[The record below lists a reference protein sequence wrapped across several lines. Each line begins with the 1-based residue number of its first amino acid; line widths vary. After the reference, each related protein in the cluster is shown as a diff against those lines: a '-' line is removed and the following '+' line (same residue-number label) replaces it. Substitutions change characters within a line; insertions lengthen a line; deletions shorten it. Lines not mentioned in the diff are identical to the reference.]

1 MSGNK
6 EKKSYIQIY
15 SQSCKNQVAEGHAQ
29 LESQR
34 LSGNG
39 INANKIKVNE
49 MIETLKYIGKA
60 FWDQ

>member
-1 MSGNK
+1 MCRNK
-6 EKKSYIQIY
+6 KKRYIQIY
-15 SQSCKNQVAEGHAQ
+15 SPSCKNQVAEGHAQ

-60 FWDQ
+60 F